1 MIQIKIGRS
10 EDWANIALRGLWE
23 QGHCVRDI
31 RICQAQNDHYPTIMI
46 IYEDYSEDSQKN
58 IRKMCEIVQEFQDKY
73 GINDAPNST
82 SGKHR
87 DLEEGYSIYLN
98 G

>member
-23 QGHCVRDI
+23 KGHCVRDI
-31 RICQAQNDHYPTIMI
+31 RMCQAQNDHYPTIMI
-46 IYEDYSEDSQKN
+46 IYEDNTQE
-58 IRKMCEIVQEFQDKY
+58 VQEIIEKY
-73 GINDAPNST
+73 KTSPVQVFPDPLTST
-82 SGKHR
+82 SVSYQ
-87 DLEEGYSIYLN
+87 DFEGEYSVYLN